1 MTIRVTNKTDL
12 LMSTLKT
19 FYRDPENLDKL
30 LRIVTGKS
38 RISLR
43 LIDWFITNYAK
54 TKTVI
59 YPVEEKGHVTG
70 ETRTVQFIVH
80 QAYKSALKAF
90 SKKAFDPF
98 CRGPNITFYYDT
110 DKYIVTTPGQLNL
123 MKWLITYGVLEYIEN
138 HLTEIEA
145 DMTVSTKTSRK
156 AAEAEVAE
164 DKQVSTSGSSSQ
176 PESSNKRRALCPL
189 SVSATRT
196 VTKHHV
202 KLTVSFN

>member
-12 LMSTLKT
+12 LMSTLKSY
-19 FYRDPENLDKL
+19 YRDPENLDKL

-59 YPVEEKGHVTG
+59 YPVEEKGDVTG

-123 MKWLITYGVLEYIEN
+123 MKWLITYGVLEYIDN

-145 DMTVSTKTSRK
+145 DMTVSNKSSRK
-156 AAEAEVAE
+156 AAEADIAE
-164 DKQVSTSGSSSQ
+164 DKQVSSSSSQ
-176 PESSNKRRALCPL
+176 PGSPNKKKRALCPL

>member
-1 MTIRVTNKTDL
+1 MTNKTDL

-19 FYRDPENLDKL
+19 FYRDPDNLDKL

-59 YPVEEKGHVTG
+59 YPVEEKGHVSG
-70 ETRTVQFIVH
+70 ETRTLQFIVH

-98 CRGPNITFYYDT
+98 CRGPNITFYYDD

-145 DMTVSTKTSRK
+145 DMTLSSKSSRK
-156 AAEAEVAE
+156 AAEAESQLE
-164 DKQVSTSGSSSQ
+164 KQVSSSASQ
-176 PESSNKRRALCPL
+176 PESSNKKKRALCPL